1 MSYCF
6 IKVNFRA
13 SEHTHMKKFHSSNTT
28 QINLPVEGKPILN
41 SYGSYLKKNKYIKK
55 LSDTATASNATTIR
69 TMGSS
74 NLDRVD
80 RAINQ
85 LLQWVWLKA

>member
-41 SYGSYLKKNKYIKK
+41 SYGSYLKKK
-55 LSDTATASNATTIR
+55 
-69 TMGSS
+69 
-74 NLDRVD
+74 
-80 RAINQ
+80 
-85 LLQWVWLKA
+85 